1 MIQPSL
7 RTPIT
12 YYGGKQRL
20 ISEILP
26 RIPQHTLYCEPFI
39 GGAAVFFAKEPSK
52 VEVINDTNREVIN
65 FYQVCKNHFHK
76 LQALVATS
84 LHSRSLHDDAWVV
97 YNKPHLHDE
106 IRRAWAV
113 WVLAAQ
119 SFSSSLTN
127 SWGFD
132 LQKGSTSKKIDNK
145 RQDFTEQMAIRLQRT
160 QIECADAIYIIGSR
174 DTTESF
180 FYVDPPYYNSNM
192 GHYDGY
198 TESDFEALLKLLG
211 TIKGKFLLSSY
222 PSDLLKKYTEL
233 HNWSQH
239 KITQRI
245 TADGGLKKR
254 NKIEVLTWNY

>member
-1 MIQPSL
+1 MIKPSL

-12 YYGGKQRL
+12 YYGGKQKL

-39 GGAAVFFAKEPSK
+39 GGAAVFFAKEPSP
-52 VEVINDTNREVIN
+52 VEVINDTNKEVIN
-65 FYQVCKNHFHK
+65 FYQVAKNHFHK
-76 LQALVATS
+76 LQALVATT

-132 LQKGSTSKKIDNK
+132 LKKGSTSKKIDNK
-145 RQDFTEQMAIRLQRT
+145 RQEFTEHMALRLQRT
-160 QIECADAIYIIGSR
+160 QIECADALYIIGSR
-174 DTTESF
+174 DTEESF
-180 FYVDPPYYNSNM
+180 FYVDPPYFNSNM

-198 TESDFEALLKLLG
+198 TKEDFEALLKLLG

-222 PSDLLKKYTEL
+222 PSDVLTAYTKKHKWQT
-233 HNWSQH
+233 HQIH
-239 KITQRI
+239 QKITSCG
-245 TADGGLKKR
+245 ADKKK